1 MIAILKSKMVV
12 AHKLLL
18 QRGIALTKLINIT
31 KKENNKK
38 EIERDIQAQ
47 GLKIGNNWLIKED
60 ATTQDLVFEDV
71 TKKSMYSM
79 VAGKTVKL

>member
-1 MIAILKSKMVV
+1 MTV

-18 QRGIALTKLINIT
+18 NRGAVLTKLINAT
-31 KKENNKK
+31 NNENNKK

-60 ATTQDLVFEDV
+60 VATQNLVF
-71 TKKSMYSM
+71 
-79 VAGKTVKL
+79 

>member
-1 MIAILKSKMVV
+1 MVV

-18 QRGIALTKLINIT
+18 QRGVALTKLINVT

-38 EIERDIQAQ
+38 EIELDIQAQ

-60 ATTQDLVFEDV
+60 ATTQNLVFEDV
-71 TKKSMYSM
+71 TKKSMYWM
-79 VAGKTVKL
+79 VGGKNVTL